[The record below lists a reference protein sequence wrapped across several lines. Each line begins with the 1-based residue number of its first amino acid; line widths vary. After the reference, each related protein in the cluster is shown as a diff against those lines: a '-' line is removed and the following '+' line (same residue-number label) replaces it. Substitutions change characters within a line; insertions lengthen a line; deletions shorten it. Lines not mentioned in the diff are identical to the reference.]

1 MTQQTVE
8 RVAQLERENELL
20 RLRLDRLEHEVRS
33 MRPVVQQ
40 VKKLR
45 IWDFTPYGV
54 QPDGSWVAVD
64 RTCAAEAQGPTRYAR
79 GMNYLFMLE
88 QRHPNLVRHR
98 ILSIWSVGHDA
109 ASMFMSACGLAAL
122 FDRPGCTPF

>member
-8 RVAQLERENELL
+8 RVTQLERENELL

-54 QPDGSWVAVD
+54 HPDGSWVAVD
-64 RTCAAEAQGPTRYAR
+64 RISAAK
-79 GMNYLFMLE
+79 L
-88 QRHPNLVRHR
+88 
-98 ILSIWSVGHDA
+98 
-109 ASMFMSACGLAAL
+109 LAAL
-122 FDRPGCTPF
+122 AGVDHWEPWSTRIEPRTQK

>member
-1 MTQQTVE
+1 VF
-8 RVAQLERENELL
+8 R
-20 RLRLDRLEHEVRS
+20 
-33 MRPVVQQ
+33 
-40 VKKLR
+40 
-45 IWDFTPYGV
+45 WPYGLTATPAYV
-54 QPDGSWVAVD
+54 EPDEDLEARYISRDVVYLLGEADTDPNAPSLD

-79 GMNYLFMLE
+79 GMSYLFALE

-98 ILSIWSVGHDA
+98 ILSIWGVGHDA

>member
-1 MTQQTVE
+1 MTQETVE

-45 IWDFTPYGV
+45 IWDFTLYGV
-54 QPDGSWVAVD
+54 HPDGSWVAVD
-64 RTCAAEAQGPTRYAR
+64 RTSAAE
-79 GMNYLFMLE
+79 L
-88 QRHPNLVRHR
+88 
-98 ILSIWSVGHDA
+98 
-109 ASMFMSACGLAAL
+109 LAAL
-122 FDRPGCTPF
+122 AGVDHWKPWTTRIEPRTQK

>member
-1 MTQQTVE
+1 MTQQTPAE

-45 IWDFTPYGV
+45 IWDFTLYGV
-54 QPDGSWVAVD
+54 HPDGSWVAVD
-64 RTCAAEAQGPTRYAR
+64 RACAADLLTALAGVDHWEPWTTRIEPR
-79 GMNYLFMLE
+79 T
-88 QRHPNLVRHR
+88 QK
-98 ILSIWSVGHDA
+98 
-109 ASMFMSACGLAAL
+109 
-122 FDRPGCTPF
+122 

>member
-1 MTQQTVE
+1 MTQQTPAE

-45 IWDFTPYGV
+45 IWDFTLYGV
-54 QPDGSWVAVD
+54 HPDGSWVAVD
-64 RTCAAEAQGPTRYAR
+64 RTCAAD
-79 GMNYLFMLE
+79 L
-88 QRHPNLVRHR
+88 
-98 ILSIWSVGHDA
+98 
-109 ASMFMSACGLAAL
+109 LAAL
-122 FDRPGCTPF
+122 AGVDHWDPWTTRIEPRTQK